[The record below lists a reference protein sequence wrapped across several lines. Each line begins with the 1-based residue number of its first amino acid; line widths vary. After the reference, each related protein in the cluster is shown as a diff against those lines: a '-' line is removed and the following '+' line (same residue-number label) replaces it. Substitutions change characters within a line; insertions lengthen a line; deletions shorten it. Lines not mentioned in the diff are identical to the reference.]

1 MNNVPNA
8 VLTPT
13 ERAALTQRAIYREAG
28 FTPFRLQAFEPYD
41 LYAGCRDYL
50 EPDGILTFTDT
61 DGRLKALKPDVTL
74 SIIRHALYAGADVT
88 KLYYDE
94 NVYRAA
100 PGEGFRE
107 LRQTGIECI
116 GSLTEEETNAVPV
129 LAAKSLAAV
138 DPRGVL
144 ALGAPDLLA
153 ELIRRLK
160 LTPSAEKQAAG
171 LAASKNLH
179 ELASLCQAQN
189 AEPAAM
195 AALFDALSR
204 TGKPAEV
211 LPVLGGVCKDDTL
224 SAAAQPLLQAVEALR
239 EAGYEDATAID
250 LSLTGGMR
258 YYNGIVFQG
267 FLPGAPQALLSGGRY
282 DRLTAVLGTSAMAA
296 GFAVYLDRL
305 PDASG
310 TKNGEADDWL
320 NLALPKGRLGEK
332 VVRMLRQAGLA
343 GAALAEDDRRLT
355 LELPESKLRIFWVK
369 PVDVPA
375 YIQRGAADLGV
386 AGKDVLAESDADVFE
401 LADLGFGACRLAVA
415 AKEGFQEPT
424 DRALR
429 VATKFPACA
438 KRFYGAKGRRIDVI
452 RLSGSI
458 ELAPVTGLADVIVDI
473 VESGRT
479 LKENGLTVIEDV
491 LPVSARL
498 AVNKAAYRFKKNR
511 IEELLAKL
519 LPKEETL

>member
-1 MNNVPNA
+1 MNNMPNA

-13 ERAALTQRAIYREAG
+13 ERAALTQRALYREAG

-74 SIIRHALYAGADVT
+74 SIIRHALYSGAKVT
-88 KLYYDE
+88 RLYYDE

-107 LRQTGIECI
+107 LRQTGVECI
-116 GSLTEEETNAVPV
+116 GDLTDEEIDAVPV
-129 LAAKSLAAV
+129 LAAQSIAAIA
-138 DPRGVL
+138 PGGML

-153 ELIRRLK
+153 ALLRRLD
-160 LTPSAEKQAAG
+160 LTPSAEKLAAG
-171 LAASKNLH
+171 YAEAKNLH
-179 ELASLCQAQN
+179 ELSRLCQAQN
-189 AEPAAM
+189 ADPTAKAE
-195 AALFDALSR
+195 LFRALSCAG
-204 TGKPAEV
+204 TPAEV
-211 LPVLGGVCKDDTL
+211 LPVLNEVCKEGTL
-224 SAAAQPLLQAVEALR
+224 FAAAQPLFQAAKALS
-239 EAGYEDATAID
+239 EAGFGDSTVID

-267 FLPGAPQALLSGGRY
+267 FLPGAPQAVLSGGRY

-305 PDASG
+305 PDTTQAAED
-310 TKNGEADDWL
+310 EADDWL

-332 VVRMLRQAGLA
+332 VVGMLLDAGLA
-343 GAALAEDDRRLT
+343 DAALTQDDRRLT

-375 YIQRGAADLGV
+375 YIVRGAADLGV

-401 LADLGFGACRLAVA
+401 IADLGFGVCRLTVA
-415 AKEGFQEPT
+415 AKTDFREPT

-452 RLSGSI
+452 KLSGSI
-458 ELAPVTGLADVIVDI
+458 ELAPLTGLADVIVDI

-498 AVNKAAYRFKKNR
+498 AVNKAAYHFKKKR

-519 LPKEETL
+519 REKEETQ